1 MTMMSTLAKTPS
13 DAGTALG
20 ISRNRTVR
28 LRERRMDGSYRIAGP
43 SSPEFPI
50 NFEYPAC
57 PCKLTPAALE
67 AAKVLVASVCAGM
80 RDYPQPGRHAELG
93 RRLYEIL
100 GEIHTDD
107 WPALFGRGG
116 ITGPSYLA
124 TAYSAA
130 RLGRTG

>member
-1 MTMMSTLAKTPS
+1 MSTLAKTPS

-20 ISRNRTVR
+20 TSYNRMVR
-28 LRERRMDGSYRIAGP
+28 FRARRMDGSYRIAGL

-57 PCKLTPAALE
+57 PCKLTPAGLE
-67 AAKVLVASVCAGM
+67 GAKILLAGVCAGM

-93 RRLYEIL
+93 RRLSEIL

-124 TAYSAA
+124 TEYSAA
-130 RLGRTG
+130 RLERTG